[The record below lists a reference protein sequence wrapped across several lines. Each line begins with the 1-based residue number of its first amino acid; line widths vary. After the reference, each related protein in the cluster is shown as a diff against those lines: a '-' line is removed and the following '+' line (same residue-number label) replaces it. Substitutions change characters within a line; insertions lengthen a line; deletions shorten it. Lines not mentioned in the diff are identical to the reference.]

1 MLTEV
6 ILQMKVKL
14 ASNLNTEGAMFFG
27 KNTTFKLSKIFT
39 SVVY

>member
-14 ASNLNTEGAMFFG
+14 ASSLNNEGAMFFG
-27 KNTTFKLSKIFT
+27 KNTTFKNFT